1 MPKEGILKNT
11 VRACVDRRVV
21 EHVLYLD
28 FGKIFVACNILII
41 RLRKDSL
48 HKHICGTKAVRKP
61 YWEGSDQRFPAKME
75 ACTEQGFALVKFLFN
90 LFSLCPGTEPIFIMT
105 AESNREDAY

>member
-11 VRACVDRRVV
+11 VRARVDRRVV

-41 RLRKDSL
+41 KLRKDSL
-48 HKHICGTKAVRKP
+48 HK
-61 YWEGSDQRFPAKME
+61 
-75 ACTEQGFALVKFLFN
+75 
-90 LFSLCPGTEPIFIMT
+90 PI
-105 AESNREDAY
+105 YGVQKQ